1 MFSKRNY
8 YLLKLQYLGF
18 RYHGWQKQPQGKTVE
33 YMVERTI
40 KHIVKHDRF
49 KLLASG
55 RTDAKVSANTAF
67 VELFMKDEK
76 IDPELFL
83 PLLNENLP
91 QDILALEVSQVD
103 ASFNIID
110 APSEKEYVY
119 LFCFGKKSH
128 PFAAPFMVNM
138 MGDLDLGLMQQA
150 ASLFEGTHDFRAYT
164 YKPNEHTN
172 TTGTVTA
179 ASIEPNTLFTAN
191 FFPEQSYVFRV
202 RGKGFKR
209 HQIRLMMGVLF
220 DLGRRKCDLDF
231 IKKTL
236 EPDNTIKLEH
246 IAKASGLILNDVV
259 LE

>member
-1 MFSKRNY
+1 MFSNRNY

-18 RYHGWQKQPQGKTVE
+18 RYHGWQKQPNVKTVE
-33 YMVERTI
+33 HMVERTI

-67 VELFMKDEK
+67 VELFMKDES
-76 IDPELFL
+76 IEPESFL
-83 PLLNENLP
+83 CLLNENLP
-91 QDILALEVSQVD
+91 QDIRALKVSQVD
-103 ASFNIID
+103 ASFNIMD

-138 MGDLDLGLMQQA
+138 IEDLDVKLMQQA

-164 YKPNEHTN
+164 YKPNEKTN
-172 TTGTVTA
+172 TVGTVISA
-179 ASIEPNTLFTAN
+179 FIEPNTLFTAN
-191 FFPEQSYVFRV
+191 FFPKESYIFRI

-220 DLGRRKCDLDF
+220 DLGRGKCDLEF
-231 IKKTL
+231 VKKTL

-246 IAKASGLILNDVV
+246 IAKASGLILNNVI
-259 LE
+259 L